1 MKLAF
6 TTLGCPDWTL
16 DQMIA
21 GAKEYGFDGI
31 DFRGCAG
38 EMDLWKLPEFSSG
51 LDATASRIRDAGLEV
66 PCMSSS
72 GRLLRDTDD
81 ERAESLAGLTY
92 FVEIGAALGARYVR
106 VFGGYNGERPE
117 DDARAEAA
125 ATLDAMARVA
135 APHGVSV
142 LVETHDDWIAT
153 DKLASVLD
161 AAAEPNVGAIWDI
174 NHPYRHFGETPEQS
188 WANLGRH
195 VKYVHVKDSSVGPDG
210 ERVHA
215 LIGDGDVP
223 IADCIRV
230 IKEGGY
236 DGWLAYEWEK
246 KWAPQIPEPEIAFP
260 RYVERV
266 RAILAS
272 SGAGGQS
279 SVIGN

>member
-16 DQMIA
+16 DQIIA
-21 GAKEYGFDGI
+21 GAREYGFDGV

-38 EMDLWKLPEFSSG
+38 EMDLWTLPEFASD
-51 LDATASRIRDAGLEV
+51 LDATARRLRDAGLEV

-81 ERAESLAGLTY
+81 ERAASLDNLTR
-92 FVEIGAALGARYVR
+92 FVEIGAALGARLVR
-106 VFGGYNGERPE
+106 VFGGYNGERSE

-125 ATLDAMARVA
+125 ATVDAMARIA
-135 APHGVSV
+135 APHGMSV

-153 DKLASVLD
+153 DKLASLLD
-161 AAAEPNVGAIWDI
+161 AATEPNIGSIWDI
-174 NHPYRHFGETPEQS
+174 NHPYRHFAETPGQS
-188 WANLGRH
+188 WANLGRY
-195 VKYVHVKDSSVGPDG
+195 VKYVHVKDSHVGPDG

-223 IADCIRV
+223 IADSVRV
-230 IKEGGY
+230 MNDGGY

-246 KWAPQIPEPEIAFP
+246 KWAPDIPEPEIAFP
-260 RYVERV
+260 RYVLRMRE
-266 RAILAS
+266 ILGEGS
-272 SGAGGQS
+272 DQ
-279 SVIGN
+279 